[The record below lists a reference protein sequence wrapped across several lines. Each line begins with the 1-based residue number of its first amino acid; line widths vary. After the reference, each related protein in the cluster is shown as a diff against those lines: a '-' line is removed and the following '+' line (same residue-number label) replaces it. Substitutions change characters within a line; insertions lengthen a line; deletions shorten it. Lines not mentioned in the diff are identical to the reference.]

1 MVILSYE
8 FALGF
13 VLFFLLYWACYRSVV
28 VQNYLLILAGLLFLL
43 SWQWQF
49 VLSVLFVWFISQMTV
64 IFLQK
69 SPSQQKTTLFVSI
82 GLLLLH
88 LCFFKYTNFGIAQL
102 NDSILQNHNLNP
114 LDIVMPL
121 GISFYTFQAIS
132 YVVDVYKQ
140 KISPLPSTILLG
152 FLSFVPTITAG
163 PIFRASHAK
172 SQWLF
177 NENTDNSAQIAKER
191 LKELSENVPVKPN
204 KKSKTK
210 AKKEQP
216 NTVPEMVVSSII
228 MAEKKTTRKVLLPYL
243 AIALVFFAMFKKIVL
258 AGWLE
263 SLWVSPVF
271 ANPMQFHALEVLTAV
286 YAYSLQLFFDF
297 SGYTDLAIAIGLLL
311 GFRLP
316 ENFNRPYLATDIQ
329 DFWNRWHM
337 TLSTWIRDY
346 VYIPLGGNRGSFW
359 RVQFNLMMA
368 FMLSGIWHGAG
379 WNFLIWGGIHGLALV
394 WLNLMKRYGL
404 RGKLTQYSKGLAI
417 FLTFHYVAFGWIFF
431 HSSTLEQALAVLS
444 ALSNFDGVL
453 LSLSI
458 IPTLWL
464 MSMLWLIYPLLE
476 HSREQLANGLQ
487 KLPFWLLPFVIAM
500 YVVMV
505 FNLAPAGL
513 PNFIYANF

>member
-13 VLFFLLYWACYRSVV
+13 VLFFLLYWALNRSVV
-28 VQNYLLILAGLLFLL
+28 AQNYLLILAGLLFLL

-49 VLSVLFVWFISQMTV
+49 VLSVLFVWFVSQMSV
-64 IFLQK
+64 IFFK
-69 SPSQQKTTLFVSI
+69 KYPKQQKKTLFISI
-82 GLLLLH
+82 ALLLGH

-102 NDSILQNHNLNP
+102 NNTILQENNLNP

-132 YVVDVYKQ
+132 YVVDIYKQ

-163 PIFRASHAK
+163 PIFRASDAK
-172 SQWLF
+172 EQWLLGF
-177 NENTDNSAQIAKER
+177 
-191 LKELSENVPVKPN
+191 P
-204 KKSKTK
+204 KK
-210 AKKEQP
+210 KK
-216 NTVPEMVVSSII
+216 
-228 MAEKKTTRKVLLPYL
+228 KRKVLLPYL
-243 AIALVFFAMFKKIVL
+243 AISLIFIAMFKKIVL

-271 ANPMQFHALEVLTAV
+271 ANPLQFHALEVLTAV

-368 FMLSGIWHGAG
+368 FVLSGIWHGAG
-379 WNFLIWGGIHGLALV
+379 WNFLIWGCIHGVALV
-394 WLNLMKRYGL
+394 WLNLMKRKGL
-404 RGKLTQYSKGLAI
+404 RGKLTKFSNGLAI

-431 HSSTLEQALAVLS
+431 HSTTLEQALSMLS
-444 ALSNFDGVL
+444 ALTNFSGFN
-453 LSLSI
+453 LSLSV

-464 MSMLWLIYPLLE
+464 MSMLWLIYPFLGN
-476 HSREQLANGLQ
+476 SREQLANGLQ
-487 KLPFWLLPFVIAM
+487 KLPFWLLPIIIAM

-505 FNLAPAGL
+505 FNLAPEGL